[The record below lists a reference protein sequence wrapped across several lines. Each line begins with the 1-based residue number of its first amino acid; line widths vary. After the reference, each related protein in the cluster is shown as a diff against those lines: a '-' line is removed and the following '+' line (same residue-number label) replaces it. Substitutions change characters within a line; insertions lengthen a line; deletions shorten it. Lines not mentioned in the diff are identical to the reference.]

1 MLIGR
6 LNVAAAEVGL
16 KQEHVTR
23 VRPYLC
29 TLQGESVYSSISELY
44 DSSDIS
50 MSAVTSGCPATP
62 TSLPARRHTPV
73 ANIRI
78 VVHYLLLRHIVKILV
93 VLVSVIATKR
103 FDRF

>member
-16 KQEHVTR
+16 QQEHVTR

-29 TLQGESVYSSISELY
+29 TLQGEPVYSSISELY

-62 TSLPARRHTPV
+62 TSHRRGATHRSQIFVLLST
-73 ANIRI
+73 I
-78 VVHYLLLRHIVKILV
+78 VPNP
-93 VLVSVIATKR
+93 
-103 FDRF
+103 